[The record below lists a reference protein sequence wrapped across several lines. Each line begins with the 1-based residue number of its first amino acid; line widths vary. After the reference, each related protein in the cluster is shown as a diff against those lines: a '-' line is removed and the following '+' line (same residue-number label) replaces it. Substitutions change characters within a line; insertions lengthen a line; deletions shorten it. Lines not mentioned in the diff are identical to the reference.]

1 MKKSEK
7 FAERYALSNAAKN
20 LVENAGKYD
29 GTCTCTNE
37 GSRNFACAS
46 RTAGRGLLFF
56 TLVFLLTLAAG
67 CSKKSSAEASA
78 ESSAAGKSKQKVV
91 HINFSTGSL
100 CHAPVHVAMK
110 LGLFDEELG
119 KIGQKAEYV
128 QVIEGGATL
137 GEMIASGKVDAGY
150 GLYATQLLAIENGL
164 PISFTSGIHI
174 GCTKYYVRKDSNI
187 YSAADL
193 RGKKIGVPGLADSAV
208 MNLKRK
214 LMDVGIGVTA
224 DNNEVEFIAY
234 SSSDLAIALNNGAVD
249 VIGAHDP
256 IATKSELAYGFRK
269 ILDTGID
276 EKFVKEYCCQQFVT
290 HKLLRENPEGAAAVT
305 RALQKAAA
313 YVEAEPRATAQL
325 QIENNFVAGDLD
337 FNAALLD
344 ELNFQPS
351 RSLGKKTFSA
361 AARQLQEAGLLKAS
375 TNIEKYIEE
384 GYIELFGVPDGYIYD
399 KETKTYKEINGSR
412 A

>member
-1 MKKSEK
+1 MK
-7 FAERYALSNAAKN
+7 RLSKI
-20 LVENAGKYD
+20 AG
-29 GTCTCTNE
+29 
-37 GSRNFACAS
+37 
-46 RTAGRGLLFF
+46 
-56 TLVFLLTLAAG
+56 LTLAVLALTTTYTA
-67 CSKKSSAEASA
+67 CSKNQKTAASSAPE
-78 ESSAAGKSKQKVV
+78 QKVV
-91 HINFSTGSL
+91 RINYQTGNL
-100 CHAPVHVAMK
+100 CGAPVHVAWK
-110 LGLFDEELG
+110 LGLFDEELA

-128 QVIEGGATL
+128 AQVEGGATL
-137 GEMIASGKVDAGY
+137 AEMIASGKVDAGY
-150 GLYATQLLAIENGL
+150 GLYATQLQAIENGL

-174 GCTKYYVRKDSNI
+174 GCTKYYVRADSDI

-193 RGKKIGVPGLADSAV
+193 RGKKIGVPGLADSSV

-224 DNNEVEFIAY
+224 DNLEVEFLAY
-234 SSSDLAIALNNGAVD
+234 ASSDLAIALNNGAVD

-256 IATKSELAYGFRK
+256 IATKGEQAYGFRK

-313 YVEAEPRATAQL
+313 FVEAEPRAAAQL
-325 QIENNFVAGDLD
+325 QIENDLVAGDLD
-337 FNAALLD
+337 FNAALLE
-344 ELNFQPS
+344 ELNYQPS
-351 RSLGKKTFSA
+351 RSLGKKTFDN
-361 AARQLQEAGLLKAS
+361 AARQLQTAGILKAE
-375 TNIEKYIEE
+375 TDIEKFIEQ

-399 KETKTYKEINGSR
+399 SATKTYKEINGSR